1 MVCPW
6 HFLGKNTAVGCYSLL
21 QGSFPTQGSDPSLL
35 HCRQILYHLS
45 HQGRPVCDKASVLI
59 RAEPR
64 AHSLSTCEDTHSEK
78 PAKETSA
85 KADRGGTFTLDFQP
99 PKLRKISV
107 CCVCPI
113 RGSRADGGDSPC
125 VWSCLSRWAV
135 LDQRWNSRPSQ
146 GVTQARAAGW
156 V

>member
-6 HFLGKNTAVGCYSLL
+6 NFLGKNTAVACYSLL
-21 QGSFPTQGSDPSLL
+21 QGRFPTQGLDPGLL

-45 HQGRPVCDKASVLI
+45 HQGSPARDKASVLI

-64 AHSLSTCEDTHSEK
+64 AHSLSTCEDAHSEK
-78 PAKETSA
+78 AAKETSA
-85 KADRGGTFTLDFQP
+85 KANQGGTFTLDFQP

-107 CCVCPI
+107 CCVRPV
-113 RGSRADGGDSPC
+113 RGPRADGGDSPC
-125 VWSCLSRWAV
+125 VWSCSSRWGV
-135 LDQRWNSRPSQ
+135 LAQRRNSRPSQ